1 MKAYKIWYDEKNF
14 IHKDTTNEM
23 NLKWTTEENEAKEV
37 SSFREAVE
45 FFFDTLGF
53 DLNLSR
59 PNALHLLKNENT

>member
-37 SSFREAVE
+37 SSFREAVD

-53 DLNLSR
+53 SLNLSK
-59 PNALHLLKNENT
+59 PDPLYLLKNETL